1 MNITGD
7 NINTV
12 QNTDD
17 CTVLIRDTESP
28 TTKTKISFKS
38 EIIKN
43 TVFGWF
49 TSRSA

>member
-12 QNTDD
+12 KNTDD

-28 TTKTKISFKS
+28 TTKTKI
-38 EIIKN
+38 IKN